1 MLGEHC
7 RMAVAA
13 LGHYHQLCHMMAAM
27 GLTGLRMQV
36 GHNHAVLVQA
46 DHDHDHA
53 ALVHVDHN
61 QDDCTQVQVD
71 PYPAGRSLADP

>member
-1 MLGEHC
+1 
-7 RMAVAA
+7 MAVAA

-46 DHDHDHA
+46 DHDHA

-61 QDDCTQVQVD
+61 QADCTQVQVDCTQVQVD
-71 PYPAGRSLADP
+71 PYPAGRTLADP